1 MILPANSRRS
11 LSERGKIVLKKVIAF
26 LGLVLKKSVR
36 FLGWL
41 IPIVAVIAA
50 GYFVLI
56 RRQPAPEYAQ
66 RPELLIPEYMRMVL
80 PYMPPSPT
88 RPDPLTWN
96 ELLAMFTEQ
105 DRKWAQENRNALAWL
120 GMQQNAET
128 YRNADDLAKMH
139 AAFRFIISQGP
150 REALSVQGTQFSEDG
165 KFVTIRCST
174 ISRQYSIEAALEK
187 GRWRIKGLWGLESRF
202 ATQIAQ
208 FQQLGLK

>member
-1 MILPANSRRS
+1 MF
-11 LSERGKIVLKKVIAF
+11 KKLITFLAIA
-26 LGLVLKKSVR
+26 LKKSVR

-41 IPIVAVIAA
+41 IPIVAVAVA
-50 GYFVLI
+50 GYFLL

-66 RPELLIPEYMRMVL
+66 RPDMLIPEYMRMVL

-88 RPDPLTWN
+88 RPDPLTWQ
-96 ELLAMFTEQ
+96 ELLGMFTEQ
-105 DRKWAQENRNALAWL
+105 DRKWAEENRNALAWL

-128 YRNADDLAKMH
+128 YRKADDLAKMH

-150 REALSVQGTQFSEDG
+150 REALSIQGTKYSEDG
-165 KFVTIRCST
+165 KFVTLLCST
-174 ISRQYSIEAALEK
+174 ISRQYSIEAALQK
-187 GRWRIKGLWGLESRF
+187 GRWRIKSLWGIESRF

>member
-1 MILPANSRRS
+1 M
-11 LSERGKIVLKKVIAF
+11 LKKLITF
-26 LGLVLKKSVR
+26 LGIALKKSVR
-36 FLGWL
+36 FLGWA
-41 IPIVAVIAA
+41 IPIAAIAVA

-56 RRQPAPEYAQ
+56 RQRPAPEFAQ
-66 RPELLIPEYMRMVL
+66 RPDMLIPEYMRMVL

-88 RPDPLTWN
+88 RPDPLTWQD
-96 ELLAMFTEQ
+96 LLAMFTQE
-105 DRKWAQENRNALAWL
+105 DRKWVEENRNALAWL

-128 YRNADDLAKMH
+128 YRKADDLAKIH

-165 KFVTIRCST
+165 KSVTIRCST
-174 ISRQYSIEAALEK
+174 LTQHYSIEAGLEK
-187 GRWRIKGLWGLESRF
+187 GRWRIRGLWGIKSRF